1 MQQKMLAAILP
12 YILLMKVMQI
22 CVTISV
28 GQASHPVKKFYV
40 EMFSAAINLRLLK
53 SLVILTCI

>member
-1 MQQKMLAAILP
+1 MLAAILP